1 MTTITLNVPATT
13 ISLEVPDELA
23 GQYKITPEVVPLLI
37 KEALSAKLAKTAVA
51 NGVAS
56 ARPVY
61 GEVIDFL
68 SSNPTTE
75 QIIAFKISEAAQDR
89 LEELLYRNREEELT
103 AEEQAELDTYG
114 HLNHLLIRL
123 KARALGGKNL
133 FAQSS

>member
-1 MTTITLNVPATT
+1 MTTITLDVPATT

-23 GQYKITPEVVPLLI
+23 GEYKITPEIVPALI
-37 KEALSAKLAKTAVA
+37 KEALSAKIAKTSVV
-51 NGVAS
+51 NGDAP

-61 GEVIDFL
+61 SEVIDFL

-75 QIIAFKISEAAQDR
+75 QIVAFKISEAAQDR
-89 LEELLYRNREEELT
+89 LEELLYKNREEELT

-114 HLNHLLIRL
+114 HLNHLMIRL

-133 FAQSS
+133 FEQTP

>member
-1 MTTITLNVPATT
+1 MTTITLDVPATT

-23 GQYKITPEVVPLLI
+23 GQYKITPEVVPALI
-37 KEALSAKLAKTAVA
+37 KEALSAKIAKTSVA
-51 NGVAS
+51 NDTDS

-61 GEVIDFL
+61 SEVIDFL

-75 QIIAFKISEAAQDR
+75 QIVAFKISEAAQDR
-89 LEELLYRNREEELT
+89 LEELLYKNHEEELT

-114 HLNHLLIRL
+114 HLNHLMIRL

-133 FAQSS
+133 FEQSP